1 MTLEEL
7 LRMMVE
13 RGGSDLH
20 ISAGSAPRIRVDG
33 ALAELPGTEVL
44 GPEQTK
50 KLVYSVLDN
59 QQIARF
65 EQEMELDMSFGL
77 QGVGRFRVNVFYQ
90 RGAVGTV
97 MRTIPYEI
105 FNFEQLGLPV
115 EVCTRLCQLSQGL
128 VLVTGATGSG
138 KSTSLASMID
148 LINQTRPDHI
158 ITIEDP
164 IEFVHRNKMCL
175 VNQREV
181 GTDTRGFNEALRR
194 VLRQDPDVVLIGRAS
209 CRERV

>member
-1 MTLEEL
+1 MLTMEEL
-7 LRMMVE
+7 LRTMVE

-20 ISAGSAPRIRVDG
+20 ISAGSSPRIRVDG
-33 ALAELPGTEVL
+33 ALVEVQGAEII

-65 EQEMELDMSFGL
+65 EQELELDMSFGL

-90 RGAVGTV
+90 RGAVGSV
-97 MRTIPYEI
+97 MRQIPYEI
-105 FNFEQLGLPV
+105 FSFEQLGLPI
-115 EVCTRLCQLSQGL
+115 EVCTRLCGMAQGL

-148 LINQTRPDHI
+148 LIN
-158 ITIEDP
+158 
-164 IEFVHRNKMCL
+164 
-175 VNQREV
+175 
-181 GTDTRGFNEALRR
+181 
-194 VLRQDPDVVLIGRAS
+194 
-209 CRERV
+209 